1 VATPHTE
8 AAPTETHVPSQI
20 GPRLREQRERLGMS
34 LREIA
39 RRIGVSAS
47 LISQIERDKVNPS
60 VSTLWALARE
70 LGLNMGDLFD
80 EETAPGDS
88 RRHGAE
94 STPVVTPE
102 QRAVINLASGVIWER
117 LTPERDPSVEFLRVT
132 YDAGSESCPA
142 DSLITHG
149 GREYAF
155 VISGQLGV
163 RVGFDEYYLEPGH
176 SITFDATSPH
186 RLWAIGDE
194 PSRPSGWSS
203 AARATAAFPRPRTRR
218 RRVAPRRSAPCPR
231 SGRRPSRRSSPS
243 RRACSPA

>member
-1 VATPHTE
+1 MATPRTD
-8 AAPTETHVPSQI
+8 AAPAEPLAPSHI

-80 EETAPGDS
+80 EETGPSDP
-88 RRHGAE
+88 RRGGE

-102 QRAVINLASGVIWER
+102 QRAVINLESGVVWER
-117 LTPERDPSVEFLRVT
+117 LTPERDPAVEFLRVT
-132 YDAGSESCPA
+132 YDVGSESCPE
-142 DSLITHG
+142 DSLVTHG

-163 RVGFDEYYLEPGH
+163 RVGFDEYHLEPGH

-194 PSRPSGWSS
+194 PVEALWVVVGRQSDRRISSG
-203 AARATAAFPRPRTRR
+203 
-218 RRVAPRRSAPCPR
+218 
-231 SGRRPSRRSSPS
+231 
-243 RRACSPA
+243 

>member
-1 VATPHTE
+1 MATPRTD
-8 AAPTETHVPSQI
+8 AAPAEPLAPSHI
-20 GPRLREQRERLGMS
+20 GPRLREQRERLGIS

-47 LISQIERDKVNPS
+47 LVSQIERDKVNPS

-80 EETAPGDS
+80 EETPS
-88 RRHGAE
+88 RDHRGHGGE

-102 QRAVINLASGVIWER
+102 QRAVIELESGVVWER

-132 YDAGSESCPA
+132 YDVGSESCPE
-142 DSLITHG
+142 DSLVTHS

-163 RVGFDEYYLEPGH
+163 RIGFDEYRLEPGH

-186 RLWAIGDE
+186 RLWAVGHVPVEALWVVVGRQSD
-194 PSRPSGWSS
+194 
-203 AARATAAFPRPRTRR
+203 RR
-218 RRVAPRRSAPCPR
+218 GPP
-231 SGRRPSRRSSPS
+231 G
-243 RRACSPA
+243 